1 MSMENMFDSFTNKD
15 IVEGDEPSL
24 SGSSGAGSGAFL
36 QNPFAPG
43 EGGNKPQFSQ
53 FPRFPTPGL
62 DGGMKPAGSSIPD
75 NGSMPI
81 PGGGI
86 SSPQFPQSPMP
97 LTPGMPGM
105 LGSDRGINP
114 QNPPFPL
121 PNMPGSGDGFKIEMG
136 SSDLGAP
143 GFGGGDIL
151 SQIAMSAQSGAN
163 IAEDKSANAISDFMT
178 NVETAKTDTS
188 VDFSQEME

>member
-15 IVEGDEPSL
+15 IAEGDEPSL
-24 SGSSGAGSGAFL
+24 NGSSGAGSGAFL

-43 EGGNKPQFSQ
+43 EGGNRPQFSQ

-62 DGGMKPAGSSIPD
+62 DGGMRPAGSPIPG

-81 PGGGI
+81 PGGDI

-97 LTPGMPGM
+97 GMP
-105 LGSDRGINP
+105 GSDRGINP

-121 PNMPGSGDGFKIEMG
+121 PNMPGSGDGFKIGMG
-136 SSDLGAP
+136 SSDLGVP
-143 GFGGGDIL
+143 DFGSGDIL
-151 SQIAMSAQSGAN
+151 SKIAMSAQDGAN
-163 IAEDKSANAISDFMT
+163 MAEDKSANAISEFMA
-178 NVETAKTDTS
+178 NVEDAKADTS